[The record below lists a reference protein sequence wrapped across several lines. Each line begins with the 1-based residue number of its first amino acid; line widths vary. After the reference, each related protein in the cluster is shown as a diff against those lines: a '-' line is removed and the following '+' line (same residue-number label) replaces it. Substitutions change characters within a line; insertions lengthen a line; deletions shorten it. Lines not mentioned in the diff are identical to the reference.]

1 MFSIGELAKQTK
13 VKIPTI
19 RYYESIGL
27 LAPAE
32 RTEGNQRRYT
42 AEGLER
48 LGFIKHA
55 RDLGFSVESILSLIE
70 LQEHPD
76 RSCYAATKLAET
88 QLYDVRAKIKQLS
101 SLEQELARISTGCR
115 GDGVSGECYVLAS
128 LADHKLCNREHS
140 LVDSR

>member
-13 VKIPTI
+13 VKVPTI

-42 AEGLER
+42 KKGLER

-55 RDLGFSVESILSLIE
+55 RDLGFSVESISSLIE

-76 RSCYAATKLAET
+76 RSCHEATHIAET
-88 QLYDVRAKIKQLS
+88 QLSHVRKKIQQLR
-101 SLEQELARISTGCR
+101 SLEQELARISSGCK
-115 GDGVSGECYVLAS
+115 GDSVSERCYVLNA
-128 LADHKLCNREHS
+128 LADHTLCKLEH
-140 LVDSR
+140 

>member
-27 LAPAE
+27 FAPAE

-42 AEGLER
+42 AEGLEC

-55 RDLGFSVESILSLIE
+55 RELGFSVDSISSLIE
-70 LQEHPD
+70 LQKYPD
-76 RSCYAATKLAET
+76 RSCYAATALAET
-88 QLYDVRAKIKQLS
+88 QLRTVRSKIKQLR
-101 SLEQELARISTGCR
+101 SLEQELARISTGCS
-115 GDGVSGECYVLAS
+115 GDGVSENCYVLSS
-128 LADHKLCNREHS
+128 LANHDLCNKDH
-140 LVDSR
+140 